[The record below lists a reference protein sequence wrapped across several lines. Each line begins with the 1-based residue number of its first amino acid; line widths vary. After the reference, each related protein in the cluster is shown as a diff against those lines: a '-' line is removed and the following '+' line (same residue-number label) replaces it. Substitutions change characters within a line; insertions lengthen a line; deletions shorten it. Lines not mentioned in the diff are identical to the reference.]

1 MCIRDSFSGLAGPLA
16 LEPLWVVSLLAN
28 VVTIAFLLMLSYF
41 RNPLADVRWLPHAGG
56 ALTAA
61 GTLALSH
68 PVLVAAGGAAAPV
81 YLAGA
86 LVTGVGSAIVVV
98 LWAELFASLGSKRTC
113 LLYTSCRT
121 PARPGPTAPPARTP
135 SARSYPLAAWEAPR
149 RHPPVCSC
157 LLYTSA

>member
-1 MCIRDSFSGLAGPLA
+1 MPSFKDELWRTPDLLGFAAHWIWIWCVFWSSLFYGEGTLLDVFSGLAGPLA

-86 LVTGVGSAIVVV
+86 LV
-98 LWAELFASLGSKRTC
+98 LSLIHIFCIRAG
-113 LLYTSCRT
+113 
-121 PARPGPTAPPARTP
+121 
-135 SARSYPLAAWEAPR
+135 
-149 RHPPVCSC
+149 
-157 LLYTSA
+157 